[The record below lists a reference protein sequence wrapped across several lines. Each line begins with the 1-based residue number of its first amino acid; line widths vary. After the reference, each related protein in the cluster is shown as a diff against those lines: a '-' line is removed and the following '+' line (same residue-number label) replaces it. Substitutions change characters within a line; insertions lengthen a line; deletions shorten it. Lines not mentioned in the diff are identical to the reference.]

1 MLTQSFFPVLAAHL
15 TVEVATNA
23 PENAAASSE
32 QRQDRHRRSCT
43 SLSPCTR
50 ARNTSCSVGSSG
62 WLAWRGWMQQDGVYR
77 RLTSSVSSSMPMSL
91 AITPAQDARQDGLD
105 GQLDGADEHRSRRAA
120 RHRMARQHIRL
131 TIRGRSPAGVA
142 LRLLRHILT
151 SIVAMSVASRRRPS
165 QLRLHPSSSAP

>member
-1 MLTQSFFPVLAAHL
+1 
-15 TVEVATNA
+15 
-23 PENAAASSE
+23 
-32 QRQDRHRRSCT
+32 
-43 SLSPCTR
+43 
-50 ARNTSCSVGSSG
+50 
-62 WLAWRGWMQQDGVYR
+62 MQQDGVYR

-105 GQLDGADEHRSRRAA
+105 GQLDGADEHRSRRAT

-151 SIVAMSVASRRRPS
+151 SIVAMSVASK
-165 QLRLHPSSSAP
+165 